1 MPLSTKRPSAKERLL
16 SEVMETG
23 GRMRRLNIDMY
34 ADLYRRM
41 KRQAVEEDRTLSQI
55 TRELWSEY
63 LHKKTSE

>member
-23 GRMRRLNIDMY
+23 GGVKRLNIDMD

-55 TRELWSEY
+55 TRELWTEY
-63 LHKKTSE
+63 LRNHASD

>member
-23 GRMRRLNIDMY
+23 SRMRRLNIDMD

-41 KRQAVEEDRTLSQI
+41 KRQAVEEDRTLSEI
-55 TRELWSEY
+55 TRELWTEY
-63 LHKKTSE
+63 LRKCAPE